1 MSTELWMVPWT
12 PAFAQT
18 VRATVSKPETPLK
31 LNDTVINVR
40 TNTVGE
46 IVWVEDDFVH
56 VSARILVPRGVWV
69 PDRQVW
75 LQKHARPIRTQ
86 WSDALQAWCVDS
98 DVVV

>member
-1 MSTELWMVPWT
+1 MVPWT

-18 VRATVSKPETPLK
+18 VRAAVSKPETPLK

-46 IVWVEDDFVH
+46 I
-56 VSARILVPRGVWV
+56 VWV